1 MSERGAP
8 WPTFKAALK
17 RFLGCPVTVL
27 PPSSNLPSSR
37 FISFNNHA
45 GTGSAGVI
53 SHTSYYFNPNVFRSP
68 PAPFCSFHWKQRH
81 GCFTI
86 FKGVLSIM
94 SEHRSQ
100 HPPQVRHCGVDASG
114 SRRKQI
120 RFVTANYRVRHLSE
134 HGDDL
139 EKQLGLFFPFR
150 LIYAPKPLDD
160 ILNVR
165 SASGVHHALS
175 YCPGSPTAPCQERRY
190 LIVMASCHRCGAE
203 TQLYC
208 CGIPTCPACL
218 DAAEAKGE
226 VIPNITQH
234 VTATKLTME
243 THPGHERVGS
253 NSVARRV
260 FFRAERLPIQFMN
273 T

>member
-1 MSERGAP
+1 MLFFLSHERGQSVHPIRIVCGHLCVRVHRTRTPESSLHACADWLHIGVGAPFTGVERSESRLWPFFRRASWSTVRLTVSERGAP

-37 FISFNNHA
+37 FIAFNNHA

-68 PAPFCSFHWKQRH
+68 PAPFCSFHWKQRQ

-86 FKGVLSIM
+86 FECVSSVV

-139 EKQLGLFFPFR
+139 EKQLW
-150 LIYAPKPLDD
+150 
-160 ILNVR
+160 
-165 SASGVHHALS
+165 
-175 YCPGSPTAPCQERRY
+175 
-190 LIVMASCHRCGAE
+190 
-203 TQLYC
+203 
-208 CGIPTCPACL
+208 
-218 DAAEAKGE
+218 
-226 VIPNITQH
+226 
-234 VTATKLTME
+234 
-243 THPGHERVGS
+243 
-253 NSVARRV
+253 SV
-260 FFRAERLPIQFMN
+260 LPIS
-273 T
+273 THLRPEAIGRYS